1 MSALTLLHP
10 VHTLDKELLLP
21 ASTLLSTETL
31 DELIAP
37 QRTTSHKTYS
47 LLLYGSVK
55 KDILE
60 FLSVPPYQRIFSDK
74 EQVDDLLDL
83 METVQLAL
91 PLLQSLDYFR
101 QDDFHTYRHI
111 LMVVALSTLLA
122 KDMVPDYQSQIR
134 LAATGPSHDFG
145 KVCVPLNI
153 LRKTT
158 PLTRTEQGIIEH
170 HSAAGYVLL
179 SYYLRDAGNI
189 ASMVARDH
197 HERKNGSGYPRHIML
212 TDPVV
217 ELIAASDVYDA
228 LISPRPYRPVS
239 FDNRTALEEITA
251 MAERNEIGWD
261 VVKAFV
267 AHNRKDKPHYSEGTV
282 STEKR
287 GTPPP
292 DNVHGIIVEDEDT

>member
-1 MSALTLLHP
+1 MSTLTLQHP

-31 DELIAP
+31 DELISP
-37 QRTTSHKTYS
+37 HRTTTHKTYS
-47 LLLYGSVK
+47 LLLYASVK

-60 FLSVPPYQRIFSDK
+60 FLSVAPYEIIFADK
-74 EQVDDLLDL
+74 EQVADLLEI

-101 QDDFHTYRHI
+101 ENDFHTYRHI
-111 LMVVALSTLLA
+111 LMVFALSSLLA
-122 KDMVPDYQSQIR
+122 KDLVPDYQSQIR

-145 KVCVPLNI
+145 KICVPLNI

-158 PLTRTEQGIIEH
+158 PLTRSEQSIIEH

-197 HERKNGSGYPRHIML
+197 HERKDGSGYPRHIML
-212 TDPVV
+212 TDPLV

-261 VVKAFV
+261 VVRAFV
-267 AHNRKDKPHYSEGTV
+267 AHNRKDKPHYREGTV